1 MKTFTQL
8 MEDLQ
13 KRRLQLAKRQ
23 RENLTSFKERVAS
36 RQSSFKDKIKKRREK
51 MREREE
57 MKKEIKKELDDSK

>member
-1 MKTFTQL
+1 

-13 KRRLQLAKRQ
+13 KRRVQLAKRQ
-23 RENLTSFKERVAS
+23 RENLRSFRERIAS
-36 RQSSFKDKIKKRREK
+36 KQSSFKDKIEKRRAK